1 MEEDLCHTML
11 LTFFVVSI
19 KMERE
24 WYMVMML
31 LAPMINSLME
41 FRDQEVSSEP
51 QSLTINLLDTISLSR
66 NGPMTT
72 QE

>member
-1 MEEDLCHTML
+1 ML

-31 LAPMINSLME
+31 LGPMINSLME

>member
-31 LAPMINSLME
+31 LGPMINSLME

>member
-31 LAPMINSLME
+31 LGPMINSLME
-41 FRDQEVSSEP
+41 FRDQEVNSEP

>member
-31 LAPMINSLME
+31 LGPMINSLME

-51 QSLTINLLDTISLSR
+51 QSLTINLLDTISLSK